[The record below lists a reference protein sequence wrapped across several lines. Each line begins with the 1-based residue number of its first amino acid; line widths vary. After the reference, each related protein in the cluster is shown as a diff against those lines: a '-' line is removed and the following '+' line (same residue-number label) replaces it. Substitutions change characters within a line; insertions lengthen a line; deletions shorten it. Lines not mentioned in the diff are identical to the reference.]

1 MAQLKSKLKKQTG
14 FSLIEVVVTLF
25 IIGVIFVIYQAALN
39 GIFLTR
45 NAKDQEIALRVAT
58 HKVEELRSLG
68 YFSLPAS
75 GSFTDSQLSS
85 LLQSSASMAISDYNL
100 KTKQITVTVSWKETN
115 TNVPHSLQL
124 NTLISQDGGLK

>member
-1 MAQLKSKLKKQTG
+1 LKSNLKKQTG

-25 IIGVIFVIYQAALN
+25 IIGVIFVIYQVALN

-45 NAKDQEIALRVAT
+45 NAKDQEVALRVAT

-75 GSFTDSQLSS
+75 GAFTDSQLSS

-100 KTKQITVTVSWKETN
+100 KTKQITVTVSWKENN

>member
-1 MAQLKSKLKKQTG
+1 MKSNLKKQTG

-25 IIGVIFVIYQAALN
+25 IIGVIFVLYQVALN

-45 NAKDQEIALRVAT
+45 NAKDQEVALRVAT

-75 GSFTDSQLSS
+75 GAFTDSQLSS

-100 KTKQITVTVSWKETN
+100 KTKQITVTVSWKENN